1 MSLTYEQF
9 LNLFPVSPREKAGT
23 GVRVLCPAHADHNP
37 SLLIKPPTN
46 GFIADFRCFAGCER
60 QAILTSL
67 NLTWADLRSEDNKQE
82 SASWNVT
89 DSFVY
94 ELESGKEYYVID
106 RLENDDKKRF
116 ATKHKVNGDYVFN
129 LNGITHILFKLPEL
143 RQAVK
148 AGKTILLPEG
158 EGKVN
163 RLRELGF
170 EATTN
175 PFGAGKWDD
184 RYTKEFAGADVVIVP
199 DYDKPGLGFVEQK
212 ARELHGTAKRIRIV
226 QLTDVKSLQNSIGK
240 DGVDIINWLDAGH
253 TKEELQSLIDNA
265 PDWKPQNES
274 SSLVCMANVQPETVS
289 WLWYPYIPM
298 GKLTLLEGDPGI
310 GKSWVT
316 LAITTAVSLGK
327 GLPNADL
334 SKPQIVLLAS
344 AEDGLGDT
352 LRPRLDAMAADV
364 RNVHAIKGI
373 LDFSNGGLEI
383 LRKNIELLKPAL
395 VIIDPLV
402 AYIGAGVDINRANET
417 RAVMS
422 QLAEIAEVYAVAIL
436 AVRHLTKGGALKAIY
451 RGLGSIDFTA
461 ACRSVLMAGC
471 DPDNDQKRAIVQIK
485 SNLAAKG
492 NAIGFELKNGSFY
505 WTGESDLTA
514 ARILAAEDG
523 QDGKSARD
531 EATDFLRDELSN
543 GPVEWQQIERDR
555 KAAGISEI
563 TLRRARENLGI
574 KIRREGESGKRG
586 GGRSLWELPDDLV
599 AQKDLLAQD
608 AHIDKNEQVNQISF
622 KKESLPKTDEQVNA
636 VETTLGMPIKKVL
649 EIWEIEGKP
658 VIQVGPGESCPGI
671 DKLLSNPGIQER
683 HLKAI
688 RSWLD
693 KVIERNNGGPF
704 AAEGV

>member
-1 MSLTYEQF
+1 
-9 LNLFPVSPREKAGT
+9 
-23 GVRVLCPAHADHNP
+23 
-37 SLLIKPPTN
+37 
-46 GFIADFRCFAGCER
+46 
-60 QAILTSL
+60 
-67 NLTWADLRSEDNKQE
+67 
-82 SASWNVT
+82 
-89 DSFVY
+89 
-94 ELESGKEYYVID
+94 
-106 RLENDDKKRF
+106 
-116 ATKHKVNGDYVFN
+116 
-129 LNGITHILFKLPEL
+129 
-143 RQAVK
+143 
-148 AGKTILLPEG
+148 
-158 EGKVN
+158 
-163 RLRELGF
+163 
-170 EATTN
+170 
-175 PFGAGKWDD
+175 
-184 RYTKEFAGADVVIVP
+184 
-199 DYDKPGLGFVEQK
+199 
-212 ARELHGTAKRIRIV
+212 
-226 QLTDVKSLQNSIGK
+226 
-240 DGVDIINWLDAGH
+240 
-253 TKEELQSLIDNA
+253 
-265 PDWKPQNES
+265 
-274 SSLVCMANVQPETVS
+274 
-289 WLWYPYIPM
+289 
-298 GKLTLLEGDPGI
+298 
-310 GKSWVT
+310 
-316 LAITTAVSLGK
+316 
-327 GLPNADL
+327 
-334 SKPQIVLLAS
+334 
-344 AEDGLGDT
+344 
-352 LRPRLDAMAADV
+352 
-364 RNVHAIKGI
+364 
-373 LDFSNGGLEI
+373 
-383 LRKNIELLKPAL
+383 
-395 VIIDPLV
+395 
-402 AYIGAGVDINRANET
+402 
-417 RAVMS
+417 MS